1 MNKINIK
8 IYKLKEFPQ
17 NKVIINQSDE
27 IRRIFIDGN
36 EPKEIYQNLLK
47 EIRLAYGF
55 SHDYTLKLYWRDE
68 EDDLVILSND
78 KEFQTAYNISNGC
91 VRIYFIESNKQ
102 QNDYYPIAEFND
114 FKIEINKIIQKHPGV
129 TCDGCRGPI
138 VGIRYMC
145 KHCEDYDL
153 CENCIK
159 RGVHQIHFPLILRA
173 SIYGFEICDDC
184 DQEITDN
191 KNSCKDCIVQ
201 KLPQMIKE
209 NKNSKIKYSNYII
222 CDECKI
228 RNHSNHSV
236 LAESI
241 KDIIISNRKILNEIR
256 LKKSKNEEIKIH
268 FGINCV
274 ACRRDGV
281 SLRSVSFKTEDWFV
295 CESCFV
301 NGFYINRVKFILLS
315 NEEAQHKREL
325 QSTMNTLK
333 LLDLKMKHDN
343 NLMTIRHFQNIN
355 DSNNINMLLN
365 RVNL

>member
-1 MNKINIK
+1 MNKISIK

-17 NKVIINQSDE
+17 NKVITNQSDE

-36 EPKEIYQNLLK
+36 ETKEIYQNLLEK
-47 EIRLAYGF
+47 IRLAYGF
-55 SHDYTLKLYWRDE
+55 SHDFALKLYWKDE
-68 EDDLVILSND
+68 EDDLVVLSND
-78 KEFQTAYNISNGC
+78 IEFQTAYNISNGS
-91 VRIYFIESNKQ
+91 VRIYFIESNRQ
-102 QNDYYPIAEFND
+102 QNDYYPIAEYND
-114 FKIEINKIIQKHPGV
+114 FKIEINKSIQKHPGV
-129 TCDGCRGPI
+129 TCDGCRGLI

-153 CENCIK
+153 CENCTK
-159 RGVHQIHFPLILRA
+159 RGVHQIHYPLILLA
-173 SIYGFEICDDC
+173 SIYGFPICVDC
-184 DQEITDN
+184 GKEITDN

-209 NKNSKIKYSNYII
+209 IKNSKITYHNYLI

-228 RNHSNHSV
+228 RNHSDHSV

-241 KDIIISNRKILNEIR
+241 RDIIISNRKILNEIR
-256 LKKSKNEEIKIH
+256 LKKSKHEDIKIH

-301 NGFYINRVKFILLS
+301 DGFCLNMVKFILLT
-315 NEEAQHKREL
+315 NEEAQNKREL
-325 QSTMNTLK
+325 QSTWNRLK
-333 LLDLKMKHDN
+333 LLDLKMQHDN
-343 NLMTIRHFQNIN
+343 FIMTQKNFHNIN
-355 DSNNINMLLN
+355 DSINRLSKS
-365 RVNL
+365 VKF